1 MITKAKNNMPKILFK
16 KSKNKEEILRFTA
29 VSALVSLAFTVYN
42 GAIGIIYGTVWNI
55 SICVYYFLLFAVK
68 TMIFCCK
75 PKEIKSEK
83 RLYIV
88 THIMLI
94 LMDISLALPAYL
106 MVMNKRK
113 YTLGLI
119 PAIAA
124 AAYTTYRIT
133 LSIIHYVKTRKSR
146 AHFLAELRAINMTD
160 SLVSLLSLQNTM
172 ILANGGMN
180 ESMYILSVCSSFV
193 IFIII
198 IAITVKSFL
207 KIKNIQ

>member
-1 MITKAKNNMPKILFK
+1 MKNKMPKALFK
-16 KSKNKEEILRFTA
+16 KSKSNEKFLCFTA
-29 VSALVSLAFTVYN
+29 ASTLISLAFTVYN
-42 GAIGIIYGTVWNI
+42 GAIGIIYGAVWNI
-55 SICVYYFLLFAVK
+55 SICIYYFLLFAVRAV
-68 TMIFCCK
+68 IFCCK
-75 PKEIKSEK
+75 TKEIESEK
-83 RLYIV
+83 RLYII

-94 LMDISLALPAYL
+94 LMDISLAVPAYL

-124 AAYTTYRIT
+124 AAYTTCRIT
-133 LSIIHYVKTRKSR
+133 LSVIHYVKTRKSR
-146 AHFLAELRAINMTD
+146 ANFLAELRAINMTD

-207 KIKNIQ
+207 KVKNIQ